1 MVKAIHVTFYRAS
14 SIFTHESIDLRLGLL
29 VFVGYLL
36 NCAPILLI
44 CKGRDVNNP
53 ESTPIS
59 PLDNVRIVLVNTTH
73 PGNIGAVARAMKN
86 MGLSKLY
93 LVAPKSYPDEV
104 AFYRAVSAQDVL
116 NEAVVTETLEE
127 AIADCGLVIGTSARG
142 RRIPW
147 PLLNPRDCCEQAY
160 PELSEHPV
168 AIVFGREDRGLTN
181 DELQCCNLHV
191 HIPTNEDYSSLNLAM
206 AVQVLSYEVRMTH
219 LSSDE
224 KGKAMMLSADSM
236 KEWDAPLSKSADME
250 RFFVHL
256 EETLTEMGFLKP
268 AAPKQLMTRLRRLF
282 SRTRMDELEVNMMR
296 GVLTSA
302 QRWVKRSKPEE

>member
-1 MVKAIHVTFYRAS
+1 MNKGKPVTDTPS
-14 SIFTHESIDLRLGLL
+14 NTPS
-29 VFVGYLL
+29 
-36 NCAPILLI
+36 
-44 CKGRDVNNP
+44 
-53 ESTPIS
+53 STPS

-93 LVAPKSYPDEV
+93 LVEPKNYPDEV
-104 AFYRAVSAQDVL
+104 AYYRAVSAQDVL
-116 NEAVVTETLEE
+116 NDAVITSTLEE
-127 AIADCGLVIGTSARG
+127 AIADCGLVVGTSARG

-147 PLLNPRDCCEQAY
+147 PLLNPRTCAEQAY
-160 PELSEHPV
+160 PELSQHPV

-206 AVQVLSYEVRMTH
+206 AVQVLSYEMRMAH
-219 LSSDE
+219 
-224 KGKAMMLSADSM
+224 LSADEQRQSEMLSTDPM

-256 EETLTEMGFLKP
+256 ESTLRNMGFLKP
-268 AAPKQLMTRLRRLF
+268 SAPKQLMTRLRRLF
-282 SRTRMDELEVNMMR
+282 TRTRMDELEVNMMR

-302 QRWVKRSKPEE
+302 QRWVEKAGGPEPENQDKS